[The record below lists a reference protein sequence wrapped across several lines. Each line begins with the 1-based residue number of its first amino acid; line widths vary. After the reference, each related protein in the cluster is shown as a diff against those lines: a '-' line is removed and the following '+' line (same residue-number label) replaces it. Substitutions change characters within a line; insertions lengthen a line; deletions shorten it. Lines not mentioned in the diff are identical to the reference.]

1 MYRRSSGISICAR
14 SFSFFARLAWLSASF
29 CGKTSAMATSLVGP
43 LVERAFSAAPVP
55 RPPQPTSARLIVLLS
70 PAYIRGRMKLESA
83 VAAATFPV
91 VLIISRRVRPD
102 GGVWF
107 IGWLPVL
114 VGGVSK
120 GGIGRKMHG
129 TFSLASRPSGSAIRQ
144 PLNLSHSSQTHGG
157 LQSFTLATLMF
168 RERMQTNLCSGE

>member
-70 PAYIRGRMKLESA
+70 PAYIRGRMTLARA
-83 VAAATFPV
+83 VAAATLPE
-91 VLIISRRVRPD
+91 VLIISRRVRPEAC
-102 GGVWF
+102 V
-107 IGWLPVL
+107 GWLIERDPRME
-114 VGGVSK
+114 GGEIK
-120 GGIGRKMHG
+120 GGKGV
-129 TFSLASRPSGSAIRQ
+129 
-144 PLNLSHSSQTHGG
+144 
-157 LQSFTLATLMF
+157 
-168 RERMQTNLCSGE
+168 